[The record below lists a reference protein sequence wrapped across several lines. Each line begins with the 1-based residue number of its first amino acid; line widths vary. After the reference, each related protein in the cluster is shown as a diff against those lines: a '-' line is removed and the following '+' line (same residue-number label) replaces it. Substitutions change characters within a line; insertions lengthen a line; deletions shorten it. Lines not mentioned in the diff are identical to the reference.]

1 MPQHLRIVA
10 LLTLVALAAC
20 GAQQQ
25 ARDEV
30 AAEQSSFHYQL
41 GIGYY
46 EEREV
51 PMAIRELNQAIEIY
65 PENDAALFL
74 LAFIFQGRRDYEE
87 AERLYLRV
95 MEVAPDR
102 MDVRNNLGTVYL
114 EQGRWEE
121 AAERFRELTR
131 MPTYQTP
138 GHAHNNLGWALYQL
152 GDVRGALEQFELA
165 VMFQPDMCLAYN
177 NQGLMY
183 EELGNVAA
191 AQRSYERALR
201 GDCTSYQEPMF
212 RLGAL
217 LAVHQIDMTRAVEL
231 FGQCYDV
238 SPEST
243 FGMRCAE
250 YLSMLA
256 P

>member
-1 MPQHLRIVA
+1 MTSLNRLLVLVAFA
-10 LLTLVALAAC
+10 LLVAC
-20 GAQQQ
+20 SGTQ
-25 ARDEV
+25 ARDEI
-30 AAEQSSFHYQL
+30 AAEQSNFHYQL
-41 GIGYY
+41 GIGYF
-46 EEREV
+46 EEREI
-51 PMAIRELNQAIEIY
+51 PLAIRELNEAIEID
-65 PENDAALFL
+65 PENDNAIFL
-74 LAFIFQGRRDYEE
+74 LAFIFQGRRDYVE

-95 MEVAPDR
+95 TEVNPDR

-138 GHAHNNLGWALYQL
+138 GHAHNNLGWALYQM
-152 GDVRGALEQFELA
+152 GDLRGALEQFELA

-183 EELGNVAA
+183 EELGNIAS
-191 AQRSYERALR
+191 AQRAYERAIR

-217 LAVHQIDMTRAVEL
+217 LAVYELDLPRAIEL
-231 FGQCYDV
+231 FEECYDV

-250 YLSMLA
+250 YLSSLA